1 MDMGEI
7 YGYLNGAWK
16 TLGRNAAGLGKRG
29 CNSARLFS
37 YLKSS
42 EFDWNGHGRILREI
56 GRGLEDIGRECGG
69 AGQEGM

>member
-1 MDMGEI
+1 MSVHAPSLALDVW
-7 YGYLNGAWK
+7 LW
-16 TLGRNAAGLGKRG
+16 NAAGLGKRR
-29 CNSARLFS
+29 CNSAQLLS

-42 EFDWNGHGRILREI
+42 EFDWNGHGRNLREI